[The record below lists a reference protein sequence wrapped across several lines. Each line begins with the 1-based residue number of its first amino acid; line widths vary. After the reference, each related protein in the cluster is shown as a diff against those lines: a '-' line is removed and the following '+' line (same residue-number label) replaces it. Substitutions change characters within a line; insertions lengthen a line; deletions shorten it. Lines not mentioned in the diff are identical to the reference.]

1 MEDALPLLML
11 PFAAAVVFVLIHAY
25 FGVHVLRRNVVFADL
40 ALAQLSALGATVAF
54 AAGYAP
60 TSAAGFGY
68 AFLFTAIGAALLT
81 LSRGVTRF
89 VSREAFVGIV
99 YVVATAATILVVDR
113 APQGAEHVKRI
124 LIGSI
129 LTVGAA
135 DLAKFTVLYAAIGV
149 LHWFLRRPLLAVSGE
164 AQPQGRSTLA
174 VTVWDFVFFLSFGI
188 VVTSSVTTAGVLLVF
203 SFLIVPAVIG
213 MIFSRN
219 FAVVLAI
226 AWSAGILASAAGLA
240 GSYMFDLPTGAAMV
254 AAFALAL
261 VLAGLV
267 KALVFV
273 DAARRSENRRIAA
286 RGVIGTALMLVVAS
300 SLWLIFNPAAD
311 QPLVAVF
318 ERATG
323 LGPAAFLSATD
334 RDIYESAGRDSLRFQ
349 AEVDKLNAR
358 EKAARYEGAPLPD
371 EEIRRIASYQQS
383 FNEMTRGERFVQDVL
398 RGKARSRERWIVGV
412 PAALV
417 AILGL
422 ALLGRPWWSSA
433 SRSATRPPSRDT
445 QAVGARS
452 SATITESRRTP

>member
-1 MEDALPLLML
+1 MEDALSLLLL

-54 AAGYAP
+54 AGGYAP
-60 TSAAGFGY
+60 TSLAGFGY

-81 LSRGVTRF
+81 LSRSVTRY
-89 VSREAFVGIV
+89 VSREAFVGIL

-135 DLAKFTVLYAAIGV
+135 DLAKFTALYAAIGV
-149 LHWFLRRPLLAVSGE
+149 LHWFLRRPLLAVSSE
-164 AQPQGRSTLA
+164 SQPHGRSAIA
-174 VTVWDFVFFLSFGI
+174 VSIWDFVFFLSFGI

-203 SFLIVPAVIG
+203 SFLIVPAVMG
-213 MIFSRN
+213 TIFSRRL
-219 FAVVLAI
+219 AVVLSI
-226 AWSAGILASAAGLA
+226 AWGTGVLASAAGLA
-240 GSYMFDLPTGAAMV
+240 GSYVLDLPTGAAMV

-261 VLAGLV
+261 VIAGLA

-273 DAARRSENRRIAA
+273 DAVRRAANARIAA
-286 RGVIGTALMLVVAS
+286 RSAIALALVLVLAS
-300 SLWLIFNPAAD
+300 SVWLIVNPAAD

-318 ERATG
+318 EAATG
-323 LGPAAFLSATD
+323 LEPGHFLSASE
-334 RDIYESAGRDSLRFQ
+334 RDIYESAGRDSARFQ
-349 AEVDKLNAR
+349 AEVDRLDAK

-398 RGKARSRERWIVGV
+398 RGKARARERWIVGV
-412 PAALV
+412 PLLVVSVAAL
-417 AILGL
+417 
-422 ALLGRPWWSSA
+422 LLIARRL
-433 SRSATRPPSRDT
+433 RS
-445 QAVGARS
+445 
-452 SATITESRRTP
+452 